1 MENDCLF
8 CKIIKGEIPSS
19 KVYEDD
25 YVLAFRD
32 INPAA
37 PVHILV
43 IPKKH
48 ISSLAELKEEDKEYV
63 WKIHEAINIIADQE
77 NFKQDGYRVIVNCGK
92 DAGQAVMHLH
102 YHVLAGEKF
111 GDKIV

>member
-19 KVYEDD
+19 KVYEDED
-25 YVLAFRD
+25 VLAFRD

-37 PVHILV
+37 PIHILL

-48 ISSLAELKEEDKEYV
+48 ISSLAEVGEEDGLLIAKMHKV
-63 WKIHEAINIIADQE
+63 VNKIAKQE
-77 NFKQDGYRVIVNCGK
+77 EFENSGYRLIVNCGK
-92 DAGQAVMHLH
+92 DSGQEIMHLH
-102 YHVLAGEKF
+102 FHILAGAKL